1 MNLVGKIFTVLIF
14 VMSLVFMS
22 FAVVVYATHRNW
34 KEVVERPEDEVGPG
48 KPLGLEHLVKN
59 LQTRKQELEDEKTE
73 LEGEVEAERKAR
85 DQAVAKL
92 ESKYD
97 QLKDLHD
104 ELEEAY
110 AKLVQERRDA
120 QSALNSIQIV
130 LGHLRKE
137 IDTLRVNT
145 AEAEKDRDGHF
156 QQVLK
161 LTDELHQLINEK
173 ERLVARQN
181 TLAADLA
188 QAEAVLRHYGYR
200 KEDPLDTA
208 PNLDGVIVA
217 VTRPDLVEVSL
228 GTDDGLKKGHKLEVY
243 RVNGAAQSYVGRI
256 YVMSAS
262 FDRAACKVDPN
273 YLKSPIQRGD
283 RVKSRLTA
291 N

>member
-22 FAVVVYATHRNW
+22 FAVVIYATHRNW
-34 KEVVERPEDEVGPG
+34 KAVVERPEAEVGPRT
-48 KPLGLEHLVKN
+48 PLGLKYQVEK
-59 LQTRKQELEDEKTE
+59 LQTRNQELEDQKSE
-73 LEGEVEAERKAR
+73 LEMEVEKERLNR
-85 DQAVAKL
+85 DQAVAKV
-92 ESKYD
+92 ESKYVE
-97 QLKDLHD
+97 LKDQHD
-104 ELEEAY
+104 ELEDAY

-145 AEAEKDRDGHF
+145 SEAEADRDGHF
-156 QQVLK
+156 KQVLK
-161 LTDELHQLINEK
+161 LTDELHQLVNEK
-173 ERLVARQN
+173 ERLVARQR

-188 QAEAVLRHYGYR
+188 QAEKVLRHYGHN
-200 KEDPLDTA
+200 KEDPLDSE
-208 PNLDGVIVA
+208 PDVDGIVVA

-228 GTDDGLKKGHKLEVY
+228 GLDDGIKQGHKLEVF
-243 RVNGAAQSYVGRI
+243 RVRGAAQSYVGRI
-256 YVMSAS
+256 FVASAS
-262 FDRAACKVDPN
+262 FDRAACKVDPK

-283 RVKSRLTA
+283 RVKSRLT